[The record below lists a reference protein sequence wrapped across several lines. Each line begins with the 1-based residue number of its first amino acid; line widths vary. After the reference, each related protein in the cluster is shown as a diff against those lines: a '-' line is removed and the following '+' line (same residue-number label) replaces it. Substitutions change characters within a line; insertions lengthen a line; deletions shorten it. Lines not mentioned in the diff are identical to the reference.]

1 METSTELIEMDKS
14 SINILNLLELVKNSD
29 LVQKISDLKGKVIID
44 EVLNNLSNQ
53 FSKFTGGKYNWR
65 NNVELTGIPHTF
77 PDVNLENTVVNIC
90 KDCGIDVEVRDIDGR
105 NLLPLSRTSRG
116 HDK

>member
-29 LVQKISDLKGKVIID
+29 LVQKISDLKGKVIIN

-53 FSKFTGGKYNWR
+53 FSKFTGSKYN
-65 NNVELTGIPHTF
+65 
-77 PDVNLENTVVNIC
+77 
-90 KDCGIDVEVRDIDGR
+90 
-105 NLLPLSRTSRG
+105 
-116 HDK
+116 

>member
-29 LVQKISDLKGKVIID
+29 LVQKISDLKGKVIIN

-53 FSKFTGGKYNWR
+53 FSKFTESKDQFASINKKLSKM
-65 NNVELTGIPHTF
+65 LTTG
-77 PDVNLENTVVNIC
+77 
-90 KDCGIDVEVRDIDGR
+90 
-105 NLLPLSRTSRG
+105 
-116 HDK
+116 